1 MTTFKPGD
9 RVIVTI
15 DGHDTEWT
23 VVEVSSGMAAANA
36 TVRRLNED
44 RPIWERWDL
53 QLPFAALRPVP
64 MEEPTKFGAMVEDEF
79 GLLVRIYDPSY
90 RALGDS
96 AWIRQNVRFQTYRWS
111 ELKNPRPYTG
121 GRR

>member
-1 MTTFKPGD
+1 MTDFKPGD

-23 VVEVSSGMAAANA
+23 VVEVFSGMAAANA
-36 TVRRLNED
+36 IVRRLSED

-64 MEEPTKFGAMVEDEF
+64 MEEPTEWGAKVTD
-79 GLLVRIYDPSY
+79 D
-90 RALGDS
+90 LGDHWLFS
-96 AWIRQNVRFQTYRWS
+96 YESGSYGQIWIRVDGESCGWS
-111 ELKNPRPYTG
+111 EIRNPRPYTG
-121 GRR
+121 GDDD